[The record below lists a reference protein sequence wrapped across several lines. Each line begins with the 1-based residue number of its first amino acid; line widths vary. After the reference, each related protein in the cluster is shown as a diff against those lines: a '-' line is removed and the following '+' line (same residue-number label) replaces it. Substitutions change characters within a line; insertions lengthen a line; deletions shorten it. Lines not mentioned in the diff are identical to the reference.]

1 MQDIE
6 LAWET
11 FEFHIASVINTELK
25 LTSCIDKLNKSF
37 DEDDLTLTQEDLNKL
52 QDQRFNIIN
61 NIIECA
67 DYAINDYIKQ
77 NTSLDYIIEIH
88 KNYSLNGVAIPVER
102 EVPMQYL
109 FELKNQNATL
119 LEELKVQKEKFK
131 TLLY

>member
-11 FEFHIASVINTELK
+11 FEFHVASVINTELE
-25 LTSCIDKLNKSF
+25 LTSHIDKLNKSF
-37 DEDDLTLTQEDLNKL
+37 DEDDSSLTQEDLNKL
-52 QDQRFNIIN
+52 QDQRFDIIN
-61 NIIECA
+61 NIIECT

-88 KNYSLNGVAIPVER
+88 KNYSLHGVAIPVER